1 MMMKFIFILVSVTNQ
16 FDSILK
22 DLKYIKNFIQQK
34 EESEYL
40 MLRWS

>member
-22 DLKYIKNFIQQK
+22 DLKYIKNFIQQI